1 MVVLRPPPLR
11 ERRSNPAN
19 APLES
24 AASYLYQFM
33 LMCAILMTSSLS
45 FRYEVGYRYN
55 DLASVERA
63 LTEAEGDIAAIFVGG
78 ASYPYCGQIEMPT
91 KEFAAGLRTLADA
104 AGAMLVLDEIRTN
117 FRVGK
122 SVRGG
127 HWSELAGPNA
137 TDGEM
142 ELLAP
147 DMYCQCK
154 ALANGHPI
162 AALLGGEAARDGAAQ
177 ITASG
182 TYWLSAP
189 PMAAALQTLEL
200 LEADNSLAMQQMQV
214 GINNHCTAL
223 PECIELGRTLMRVPR
238 LIVTGGCRGT
248 TISILAKSGSQ

>member
-1 MVVLRPPPLR
+1 
-11 ERRSNPAN
+11 
-19 APLES
+19 
-24 AASYLYQFM
+24 
-33 LMCAILMTSSLS
+33 MTSSLS

-214 GINNHCTAL
+214 GISNHCTAL
-223 PECIELGRTLMRVPR
+223 PARMYRTREDPDE
-238 LIVTGGCRGT
+238 GT
-248 TISILAKSGSQ
+248 TPDRHGGLPWHHPQRPREVGQPVMHYTSLHHLG